1 MNIRSDATA
10 TAAAAYWKKQ
20 WSRKY
25 NFLFLVTL
33 VFFCSIIGYIV
44 VDKYGI
50 INYFDLMDG
59 TSTGAGT
66 KRKKQNESDTDISTS
81 TSKSKSKSTPDKEE
95 SLSSSSS
102 KIVLITNNNMDRQ
115 QQQNSTDEMS
125 NGIDD
130 KDDMAV
136 RCKAAC
142 PEHLKHNNIII
153 LDKKYFRWQGGLN
166 DRIHVLKG
174 IGSIAANLCAT
185 VYTPP
190 PYELLS
196 RSHNQGKAISKELRW
211 SHFARLYFDDYDK
224 PAIIDYDGSG
234 TEYLKTIQK
243 NTMGKKWKTIVLS
256 DEANEEEI
264 ERDFR
269 EAIKIVDNQWN
280 QINENV
286 ESLIIKIDKHAYR
299 FVNTMGNTLFGKD
312 CLGSIQER
320 TPLPLENFAKNT
332 MKLIA
337 RTHPNTTNFGALHIR
352 RGDAKNECNTTLEEM
367 KSYLGCSLRE
377 LSATSKITMFVMSDE
392 EDRDYRNGIQKIIED
407 LGHTFVDMDE
417 TVLHVMRKGATK
429 DKSLEVLLNN
439 FFTFKVEKLIIR
451 NCDFVL
457 EKRREIRCNACDSAN
472 IKNMKYKFLKT
483 LESI

>member
-1 MNIRSDATA
+1 MGQLPSRFQQCTGTYIILFGMLVLSLAQSYSSTLTYHDFYQTKETRGERNIEITVP
-10 TAAAAYWKKQ
+10 
-20 WSRKY
+20 
-25 NFLFLVTL
+25 N
-33 VFFCSIIGYIV
+33 
-44 VDKYGI
+44 
-50 INYFDLMDG
+50 
-59 TSTGAGT
+59 STYY
-66 KRKKQNESDTDISTS
+66 
-81 TSKSKSKSTPDKEE
+81 
-95 SLSSSSS
+95 
-102 KIVLITNNNMDRQ
+102 RQ

-153 LDKKYFRWQGGLN
+153 LDKKYFRWQAGLN
-166 DRIHVLKG
+166 DRMYILKK

-190 PYELLS
+190 PYQVLS
-196 RSHNQGKAISKELRW
+196 ASHNQGKAISKELRW
-211 SHFARLYFDDYDK
+211 SHLARFYFDAYDN

-243 NTMGKKWKTIVLS
+243 NTTGKKWKTIVLS
-256 DEANEEEI
+256 DKANEEEI

-286 ESLIIKIDKHAYR
+286 ESLIIKIDKYAYH
-299 FVNTMGNTLFGKD
+299 FGIGDMGNTLFGKD

-320 TPLPLENFAKNT
+320 TPWPLENFARNT
-332 MKLIA
+332 IKLIA

-352 RGDAKNECNTTLEEM
+352 RGDPKNQCNSTLEEM

-392 EDRDYRNGIQKIIED
+392 EDRDYHNGIQKIIED

-439 FFTFKVEKLIIR
+439 FFTFKVENMIIR

-457 EKRREIRCNACDSAN
+457 EKRKGVRCNACDSAY
-472 IKNMKYKFLKT
+472 IKNMKYKFWKT